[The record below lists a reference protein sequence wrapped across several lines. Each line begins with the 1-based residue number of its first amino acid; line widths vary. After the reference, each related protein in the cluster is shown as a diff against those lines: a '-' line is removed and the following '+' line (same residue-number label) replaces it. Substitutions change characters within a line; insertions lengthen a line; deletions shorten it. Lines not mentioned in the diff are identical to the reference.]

1 MEREQYTFSATAT
14 FTRNKSL
21 YYLFSL
27 PAILNGIIHPG
38 CAFHIKT
45 MQQLS
50 NKTIVLEAYKY
61 LIGQQRIDLIDAYV
75 SDHYIQHNPTLKDG
89 KAGLRD
95 ALTYLKQFPQPGE
108 KQSPV
113 VRAIAED
120 DMVFLHLA
128 LTFGGKKLV
137 VTDLYRLEQGK
148 LAEHWDAIQYQPE
161 TADTDLTMTNGSTVI
176 EDLPNTA
183 SNKAIVAACFQQ
195 LSSMDH
201 PVVVTRHLSP
211 ACIIHDPE
219 TPAMASRTALKIHR
233 ILAEG
238 NFVVVQ
244 SEGKKAGKPFVFYDI
259 CRLNNREITEYWC
272 VSQEIPATMPH
283 TNGMI

>member
-1 MEREQYTFSATAT
+1 MPFPLLLNSSETITVFIIY
-14 FTRNKSL
+14 FTCNHEWYDPSW
-21 YYLFSL
+21 LFFNIN
-27 PAILNGIIHPG
+27 P
-38 CAFHIKT
+38 

-50 NKTIVLEAYKY
+50 NKTIVLEANKY
-61 LIGQQRIDLIDAYV
+61 LIGQQRIDLIDTYV

-108 KQSPV
+108 KRSPV
-113 VRAIAED
+113 VRILAAD

-128 LTFGGKKLV
+128 LTFGGKQLV
-137 VTDLYRLEQGK
+137 VADLYRLDQGK
-148 LAEHWDAIQYQPE
+148 LAEHWDAIQEQPA
-161 TADTDLTMTNGSTVI
+161 TIDTDLTMTNGSTVI
-176 EDLPNTA
+176 EDLHNTA
-183 SNKAIVAACFQQ
+183 RNKAIVAARFQQ
-195 LSSMDH
+195 LASLDH
-201 PVVVTRHLSP
+201 PVTVAHHLSP

-219 TPAMASRTALKIHR
+219 TSTLASRTALKTHR

-238 NFVVVQ
+238 NFVMVQ

-259 CRLNNREITEYWC
+259 CRLSKGEIVEYWC
-272 VSQEIPATMPH
+272 VSQEIPATMLH